1 MFPLQQDALFP
12 LSAWR
17 ALSPVALEALADPPA
32 AVSPPTSWAPHER
45 THARRFPE
53 GCPSPQLCAAV
64 AGGLR
69 QKRRPARPRPVPGA
83 AQTPAPCG
91 LPEGRQQAWRRS
103 PEVACG
109 LSLSSHRSGS
119 CPRTTEIYPGTEPGD
134 QRSWGP
140 VWAPAPALTGMWRP
154 CLPLRKRLLPAPTSG
169 KYLFARMAAKPAFRK
184 AESRWVLPTGGR
196 PVSGSARPV
205 PAAPR
210 VPIHSEPGF
219 LRTQPCAGT
228 QPGVRQGLR
237 RERPPPWCRGR
248 CWASA
253 RGPC

>member
-1 MFPLQQDALFP
+1 M
-12 LSAWR
+12 
-17 ALSPVALEALADPPA
+17 
-32 AVSPPTSWAPHER
+32 
-45 THARRFPE
+45 
-53 GCPSPQLCAAV
+53 
-64 AGGLR
+64 
-69 QKRRPARPRPVPGA
+69 RPVPKQPLLWKLPMDDGNLSRDRARQPALMGPRVGA
-83 AQTPAPCG
+83 
-91 LPEGRQQAWRRS
+91 
-103 PEVACG
+103 
-109 LSLSSHRSGS
+109 GS
-119 CPRTTEIYPGTEPGD
+119 CLNG
-134 QRSWGP
+134 
-140 VWAPAPALTGMWRP
+140 VWRP

-169 KYLFARMAAKPAFRK
+169 KYLFARTAAKPAFRK

-219 LRTQPCAGT
+219 LRTQPCAET
-228 QPGVRQGLR
+228 QPGVWQGLR